1 MTRCVIDQDGLF
13 VEEQYF
19 DDGRQSIEAEIPDL
33 AQYQAAQWDG
43 QGWQII
49 PDYRGCVVFVG
60 EQEQVWDKLGD
71 LPDGISLTPP
81 ESANI
86 DGVKSGKL
94 VALNA
99 AAQAFINKHAGIDSV
114 PDFEFASWSI
124 QASEAKAWQLDKNAP
139 TPVLDGIATA
149 RGIPAD
155 TLKAAALRKTLA
167 YEQLAAHVAGQRQA
181 LQSKIEAAKT
191 QAALDKIVVVF
202 TLPEAV

>member
-1 MTRCVIDQDGLF
+1 MTRCVIDQNGLF

-19 DDGRQSIEAEIPDL
+19 DDGRAGIEAEMPDL

-81 ESANI
+81 
-86 DGVKSGKL
+86 
-94 VALNA
+94 

-114 PDFEFASWSI
+114 PEFEFASWSI
-124 QASEAKAWQLDKNAP
+124 QAVEAKAWQLDKNAP

-181 LQSKIEAAKT
+181 LQSKIEAAKK
-191 QAALDKIVVVF
+191 QSDLDKIEIAF
-202 TLPEAV
+202 SLPEAV

>member
-1 MTRCVIDQDGLF
+1 MTRCVIDSDGLF
-13 VEEQYF
+13 IEEQYF
-19 DDGRQSIEAEIPDL
+19 DDGRQSIEAEMPDL

-43 QGWQII
+43 QGWKII
-49 PDYRGCVVFVG
+49 PDYRGCVVFAG
-60 EQEQVWDKLGD
+60 GQEQVWDKLGD
-71 LPDGISLTPP
+71 LPDGVSLTPP
-81 ESANI
+81 ETANI
-86 DGVKSGKL
+86 DSLKSGKL

-114 PDFEFASWSI
+114 PEFEFASWSI

>member
-124 QASEAKAWQLDKNAP
+124 QASEAKAWQLNKNAP

-181 LQSKIEAAKT
+181 LQSKIEAAKK
-191 QAALDKIVVVF
+191 QSDLDKIEIAF
-202 TLPEAV
+202 SLPEAV

>member
-1 MTRCVIDQDGLF
+1 MTRCVLDQDGLF

-19 DDGRQSIEAEIPDL
+19 DDCRASVEAEMPDL

-71 LPDGISLTPP
+71 LPDGVSLTPP
-81 ESANI
+81 ETANI
-86 DGVKSGKL
+86 DGLKSGKL

-99 AAQAFINKHAGIDSV
+99 AAQDFINKHAGIDSV
-114 PDFEFASWSI
+114 PEFEFASWSI
-124 QASEAKAWQLDKNAP
+124 QASEAKAWQLDKTAP

-181 LQSKIEAAKT
+181 LQSKIEAAKK
-191 QAALDKIVVVF
+191 QSDLDKIEIVF
-202 TLPEAV
+202 SLPEAV

>member
-49 PDYRGCVVFVG
+49 PDYRGCVVFAG
-60 EQEQVWDKLGD
+60 GQEQVWDKLGD
-71 LPDGISLTPP
+71 LPDGVSLTPP

-86 DGVKSGKL
+86 DGLKSVKL

-114 PDFEFASWSI
+114 PEFEFASWSI
-124 QASEAKAWQLDKNAP
+124 QASEAKAWQLDKTAP

>member
-1 MTRCVIDQDGLF
+1 MTRCVIDSDGLF

-19 DDGRQSIEAEIPDL
+19 DDGRQSIEAELPTL
-33 AQYQAAQWDG
+33 KEFQAARWTG
-43 QGWQII
+43 EKWEII
-49 PDYRGCVVFVG
+49 PDYRGVLVFSKDG
-60 EQEQVWDKLGD
+60 EQIWQQIGS
-71 LPDGISLTPP
+71 LPDGVSLTPD
-81 ESANI
+81 ESVNI
-86 DGVKSGKL
+86 NDLKSVKL
-94 VALNA
+94 VILNA

-114 PDFEFASWSI
+114 PEFEFASWSI

-139 TPVLDGIATA
+139 TPVLDSIATA

-191 QAALDKIVVVF
+191 QAALDKIAVVF

>member
-49 PDYRGCVVFVG
+49 PDYRGCVVFAG
-60 EQEQVWDKLGD
+60 GQEQVWDKLGD
-71 LPDGISLTPP
+71 LPDGVSLTPP

-86 DGVKSGKL
+86 DGLKSVKLG
-94 VALNA
+94 ALNA

-114 PDFEFASWSI
+114 PEFEFASWSI
-124 QASEAKAWQLDKNAP
+124 QASEAKAWQLDKTAP

-167 YEQLAAHVAGQRQA
+167 YEQLAAHVAGLRQA
-181 LQSKIEAAKT
+181 LQSKIEAAKK
-191 QAALDKIVVVF
+191 QSDLDKIEIVF
-202 TLPEAV
+202 SLPEAV

>member
-19 DDGRQSIEAEIPDL
+19 DDGRQSIEARIPDL

-49 PDYRGCVVFVG
+49 PDYRGCVVFSGV
-60 EQEQVWDKLGD
+60 QEQVWDKLGD

-114 PDFEFASWSI
+114 PEFEFASWSI

-181 LQSKIEAAKT
+181 LQSKIEAAKK
-191 QAALDKIVVVF
+191 QSDLDKIEIAF
-202 TLPEAV
+202 SLPEAV

>member
-1 MTRCVIDQDGLF
+1 MTRCVIDSDGLF

-19 DDGRQSIEAEIPDL
+19 DDGRQSIEAELPTL
-33 AQYQAAQWDG
+33 KEFQAARWTG
-43 QGWQII
+43 ENWEII
-49 PDYRGCVVFVG
+49 PDYRGALVFTKDG
-60 EQEQVWDKLGD
+60 EQIWQQIGS
-71 LPDGISLTPP
+71 LPDGVSLTPP
-81 ESANI
+81 ELVNI
-86 DGVKSGKL
+86 DGLKSVKL

-114 PDFEFASWSI
+114 PEFEFASWAI
-124 QASEAKAWQLDKNAP
+124 QAAEAKAWQEDKAAP

-149 RGIPAD
+149 RGMSAD

-191 QAALDKIVVVF
+191 QAALDKIAVVF

>member
-1 MTRCVIDQDGLF
+1 MTRCVIDSDGLF

-19 DDGRQSIEAEIPDL
+19 DDGRQSIEAELPTL
-33 AQYQAAQWDG
+33 KEFKAARWTG
-43 QGWQII
+43 EKWEVI
-49 PDYRGCVVFVG
+49 PDYRGVLVFTKDG
-60 EQEQVWDKLGD
+60 EQIWQQIGS
-71 LPDGISLTPP
+71 LPDGVSLTPP
-81 ESANI
+81 ELVNI
-86 DGVKSGKL
+86 DGLKSVKL

-114 PDFEFASWSI
+114 PEFEFASWAI
-124 QASEAKAWQLDKNAP
+124 QAAEAKAWQADKAAS

-191 QAALDKIVVVF
+191 QAALDKIAVVF

>member
-49 PDYRGCVVFVG
+49 PDYRGCVVFAG
-60 EQEQVWDKLGD
+60 GQEQVWDKLGD
-71 LPDGISLTPP
+71 LPDGVSLTPP

-86 DGVKSGKL
+86 DGLKSVKL

-114 PDFEFASWSI
+114 PEFEFASWSI
-124 QASEAKAWQLDKNAP
+124 QAAEAKAWQLDKNAP
-139 TPVLDGIATA
+139 TPVLDGIAAA

-181 LQSKIEAAKT
+181 LQSKIEAAKK
-191 QAALDKIVVVF
+191 QSDLDKIEIAF
-202 TLPEAV
+202 SLPEAV

>member
-19 DDGRQSIEAEIPDL
+19 DDGRASIEAEIPDL

-49 PDYRGCVVFVG
+49 PDYRGCVVFAG
-60 EQEQVWDKLGD
+60 GQEQVWDKLGD
-71 LPDGISLTPP
+71 LPDDVSLTPP
-81 ESANI
+81 KTVNI
-86 DGVKSGKL
+86 AELKAVKL
-94 VALNA
+94 VALNT

-114 PDFEFASWSI
+114 PEFEFASWSI

-181 LQSKIEAAKT
+181 LQSKIEAAKK
-191 QAALDKIVVVF
+191 QSDLDKIEIAF
-202 TLPEAV
+202 SLPEAV

>member
-49 PDYRGCVVFVG
+49 PDYRRCVVFAG
-60 EQEQVWDKLGD
+60 GQEQVWDKLGD
-71 LPDGISLTPP
+71 LPDGVSLTPP
-81 ESANI
+81 ELVNI
-86 DGVKSGKL
+86 DGLKSVKL

-114 PDFEFASWSI
+114 PEFEFASWAI
-124 QASEAKAWQLDKNAP
+124 QAAEAKAWQADKAAS

-181 LQSKIEAAKT
+181 LQSKIEAAKK
-191 QAALDKIVVVF
+191 QSDLDKIEIAF
-202 TLPEAV
+202 SLPEAV

>member
-1 MTRCVIDQDGLF
+1 MARCVIDQDSLF

-19 DDGRQSIEAEIPDL
+19 DDGRQSIEAEMPDL

-43 QGWQII
+43 QGWKII
-49 PDYRGCVVFVG
+49 PDYRGCVVFAG
-60 EQEQVWDKLGD
+60 GQEQVWDKLGD
-71 LPDGISLTPP
+71 LPDGVSLTPP
-81 ESANI
+81 ESVNI
-86 DGVKSGKL
+86 DGLKSVKL

-114 PDFEFASWSI
+114 PEFEFASWAI
-124 QASEAKAWQLDKNAP
+124 QAAEAKAWQEDKAAP

>member
-1 MTRCVIDQDGLF
+1 MTRCVINQDGLF

-49 PDYRGCVVFVG
+49 PDHRGCVVFAG
-60 EQEQVWDKLGD
+60 GQEQVWDKLGD
-71 LPDGISLTPP
+71 LPDGVSLTPP

-86 DGVKSGKL
+86 DGLKSVKL

-114 PDFEFASWSI
+114 PEFEFASWSI
-124 QASEAKAWQLDKNAP
+124 QASEAKAWQLDKTAP

-181 LQSKIEAAKT
+181 LQSKIEAAKK
-191 QAALDKIVVVF
+191 QSDLDKIEIAF
-202 TLPEAV
+202 SLPEAV

>member
-19 DDGRQSIEAEIPDL
+19 DDGRASIEAEIPDL

-49 PDYRGCVVFVG
+49 PDYRGCVVFAG
-60 EQEQVWDKLGD
+60 GQEQVWDKLGD
-71 LPDGISLTPP
+71 LPDGVSLTPP
-81 ESANI
+81 ETVNI
-86 DGVKSGKL
+86 AELKAVKL
-94 VALNA
+94 VALNT

-114 PDFEFASWSI
+114 PEFEFASWSI
-124 QASEAKAWQLDKNAP
+124 QVSEAKAWQLDKTAP

-149 RGIPAD
+149 RSIPAD

-181 LQSKIEAAKT
+181 LQSKIEAAKK
-191 QAALDKIVVVF
+191 QSDLDKIEIAF
-202 TLPEAV
+202 SLPEAV

>member
-1 MTRCVIDQDGLF
+1 MTRCVIDSDDLF

-19 DDGRQSIEAEIPDL
+19 DDGRQSVEAEVPPL
-33 AQYQAAQWDG
+33 KENQAARWTG
-43 QGWQII
+43 ESWEII
-49 PDYRGCVVFVG
+49 PDYRGVLVFTKDG
-60 EQEQVWDKLGD
+60 EQIWQQIGS
-71 LPDGISLTPP
+71 LPDGVSLTPP
-81 ESANI
+81 ESVNI
-86 DGVKSGKL
+86 DGLKSVKL

-114 PDFEFASWSI
+114 PEFEFASWAI
-124 QASEAKAWQLDKNAP
+124 QAAEAKAWQEDKAAP